1 MNQQIIFND
10 DISFDE
16 SQQGWVFTGLLSGER
31 LTIIIKSKQNTIL
44 TDELKFDFE
53 ESVEEWLEE
62 HEPPTN
68 SRIELAYK

>member
-10 DISFDE
+10 DIFFDE

-31 LTIIIKSKQNTIL
+31 LTILIKSKQNTIL
-44 TDELKFDFE
+44 TDELKFDLE

-62 HEPPTN
+62 HEPPTS
-68 SRIELAYK
+68 SRIELEYK